1 MCVICLAF
9 TSVLLITGELMPHRC
24 TRCGTI
30 FEDGDSVILSGCPSC
45 GWNKFLYVKK
55 ESEGL
60 ENQGR
65 AALED
70 QKLDLEAS
78 LDEVVRNIDEALASE
93 EKDREQSSENENKT
107 EEDRVESVRILGPG
121 SYELNLDSLLERKEL
136 VMAIREE
143 GSYALHL
150 PSVFN
155 QQKKNKKRNQD

>member
-1 MCVICLAF
+1 
-9 TSVLLITGELMPHRC
+9 MPHRC

-30 FEDGDSVILSGCPSC
+30 FEDGDPVILSGCPNC

-55 ESEGL
+55 ELEGS
-60 ENQGR
+60 ENQGKS
-65 AALED
+65 ALEE
-70 QKLDLEAS
+70 QKLDLESS
-78 LDEVVRNIDEALASE
+78 LDEVVKSINEALASE
-93 EKDREQSSENENKT
+93 QENKKQEQETEAKT
-107 EEDRVESVRILGPG
+107 EEERVESVRILGPG

-155 QQKKNKKRNQD
+155 QQKERQKRKTKSKKQK

>member
-1 MCVICLAF
+1 M
-9 TSVLLITGELMPHRC
+9 
-24 TRCGTI
+24 
-30 FEDGDSVILSGCPSC
+30 
-45 GWNKFLYVKK
+45 
-55 ESEGL
+55 
-60 ENQGR
+60 ENPGR
-65 AALED
+65 AALEE

-93 EKDREQSSENENKT
+93 EKEKEHESGSETKT
-107 EEDRVESVRILGPG
+107 EEERVESVRILGPG

>member
-1 MCVICLAF
+1 
-9 TSVLLITGELMPHRC
+9 MPHRC

-45 GWNKFLYVKK
+45 GWNKFLYVKI
-55 ESEGL
+55 EPEGL

-65 AALED
+65 PALEE

-78 LDEVVRNIDEALASE
+78 LDEVVRNIDEALASGAQ
-93 EKDREQSSENENKT
+93 DRGQQSENENKT
-107 EEDRVESVRILGPG
+107 EGERVESVRILGPG

-155 QQKKNKKRNQD
+155 QQKERQKEKSKSKSKKQR

>member
-1 MCVICLAF
+1 
-9 TSVLLITGELMPHRC
+9 MPHRC

-45 GWNKFLYVKK
+45 GWNKFLYVKQDP
-55 ESEGL
+55 EGL

-65 AALED
+65 AALEE

-93 EKDREQSSENENKT
+93 EKGREQSENENKT
-107 EEDRVESVRILGPG
+107 EEERVESVRILGPG

-155 QQKKNKKRNQD
+155 QQKKNKKRSQE

>member
-1 MCVICLAF
+1 
-9 TSVLLITGELMPHRC
+9 MPHRC

-45 GWNKFLYVKK
+45 GWNKFLYVKI
-55 ESEGL
+55 EPEGF
-60 ENQGR
+60 EHQGR
-65 AALED
+65 PALEE

-78 LDEVVRNIDEALASE
+78 LDEAVRNIDEALASG
-93 EKDREQSSENENKT
+93 EKDRVQQSENENKA
-107 EEDRVESVRILGPG
+107 EGNRVESVRILGPG

-155 QQKKNKKRNQD
+155 QQKERQKDKSKAKKHR